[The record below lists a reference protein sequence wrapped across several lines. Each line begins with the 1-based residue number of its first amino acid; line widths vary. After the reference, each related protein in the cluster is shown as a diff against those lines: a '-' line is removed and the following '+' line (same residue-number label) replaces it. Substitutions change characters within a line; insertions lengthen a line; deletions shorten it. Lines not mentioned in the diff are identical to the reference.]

1 MRYAQGG
8 GLTDAQRATR
18 ERLRLQAVERFEGG
32 RKNAEIAAALRISVR
47 SVERWRRAWRELGE
61 AGLLSK
67 GSPGRPLLSEAQ
79 IARLDGELERGPLAH
94 GWADQRWTLARI
106 KTMIGRL
113 FHVSYTVEGT
123 WRLLKRHGWSW
134 QQPARRALERDD
146 DAVEG
151 VEEGDLAAGKST
163 AAEREAW
170 ILFEDEAG
178 QSMTPPRARTWGR
191 IGQTPVVRVRGR
203 GSGRMS
209 MAGMACYKP
218 GERSRLIYSIREYRG
233 RKDEPKGFGWRDFRD
248 LIVRAR
254 IQLGGPIVLVWD
266 NVRLHLTVGMKEF
279 IDANA
284 EWLTVFQ
291 LPTYAPDLNPQEGI
305 WSLVKRDIGNLAAAD
320 LGQITQAVK
329 RRLKQIQYRP
339 HVVDGCLA
347 GAGLALGMDEPVQ
360 PQVAGHSQLA
370 DKLTTR

>member
-8 GLTDAQRATR
+8 GLTDAERATR

-32 RKNAEIAAALRISVR
+32 QKNAEIAAALRISLR
-47 SVERWRRAWRELGE
+47 SVERWRRAWRKGGE
-61 AGLLSK
+61 AGVLSR
-67 GSPGRPLLSEAQ
+67 GSPGRPRLSEAQ
-79 IARLDGELERGPLAH
+79 IARLERELERGPLAH

-106 KTMIGRL
+106 KTLIGRF

-134 QQPARRALERDD
+134 QQPTRRAIERDD
-146 DAVEG
+146 DAVE
-151 VEEGDLAAGKST
+151 VWKKGDLAAGKST
-163 AAEREAW
+163 AAERGAW
-170 ILFEDEAG
+170 IVFEDEAG

-203 GSGRMS
+203 GSGRVS
-209 MAGMACYKP
+209 IAGMACYKP
-218 GERSRLIYSIREYRG
+218 GQRSRLIYAIREYRG

-254 IQLGGPIVLVWD
+254 LQLGGPIVLVWD
-266 NVRLHLTVGMKEF
+266 NVRLHLTVGMREF

-291 LPTYAPDLNPQEGI
+291 LPTYAPDLNPTEGV

-320 LGQITQAVK
+320 LGQITRAVK
-329 RRLKQIQYRP
+329 RKLKMLQYRP
-339 HVVDGCLA
+339 EAIDGCLA
-347 GAGLALGMDEPVQ
+347 GTDLALD
-360 PQVAGHSQLA
+360 L
-370 DKLTTR
+370 